1 MESRP
6 LSRSFLHVKGTPS
19 QRRCLQKRQPSTVA
33 SMQWLLRLCWIAR
46 HCSFSYSHLLLYSLS
61 FPFVLAGNMSS
72 YTPEPSLSG
81 VLIVLNI
88 ILALIWVPVLDAVDD
103 TTYLF
108 HAIFF
113 VNAFTAGWWIWMNTS
128 LRRRIRQLS
137 RHALACLQFLQTLA
151 TTIFAALA
159 RLFSALDFTAYLRR
173 PMKECADSVA
183 PNERQA
189 YALRLAWLISA
200 CYEQSRDARVHP
212 HSLSEDARKRRGI
225 LQSYVDIVIRR
236 TAATSG
242 DSSQAATAIS
252 PDPSDYIELN
262 EEGEIPVDA
271 MTIGTDDDDLA
282 ALDSVSCSYSWTHL
296 DPKLAM
302 DDIVYPPQPSVSSAE
317 LSTYSTPQHL
327 VATTQEVVP
336 STASPSDTQQAEYA
350 QLHRDL
356 CTVTKERDV
365 YRARAYELALRLDD
379 CYTAHSQTSCALE
392 GAERELMEVQ
402 SAITELEE
410 ERRALSVA
418 LGVVTAAFRKGTAS
432 QLPTS
437 SNPATGDL
445 AQNVASASEEEV
457 VYPRA
462 STTEVV
468 VDAATGPLLLPP
480 SEDSEVESA
489 TPRMRTTTWTTSS
502 VVTRPKSKLETI
514 IHEAQQR
521 ARHARSKTAGQGAVW
536 DAQRAASARPIFSV
550 IHEEIKA
557 ENAFGRGVA
566 ASPRLTG
573 LTEAEQIIEDLRASR
588 MLLNPPES
596 PALGCQST
604 VEEPQACVPVSLEL
618 EAVPEV
624 EEIEVAVEVE
634 EVDAPTPETPELQVV
649 LEAKDDVP
657 PVGMVDTQSMQD
669 IDLEQVQ
676 EAMVAINVPI
686 SRHPRGPPPSPFG
699 KAVERELEAA
709 AIYTRGKEQ
718 TWRGR
723 PKPSEALDAPTL
735 LANMKADPFQPYPE
749 SRLPNR
755 VRARQ
760 ATAPSP
766 TTSHPLT
773 MPPTVPIRVNISP
786 SNSIT
791 LVGDQH
797 KRHAT
802 FCGDSPAPVV
812 PSAAPKHVS
821 VGSPRWPSSVLGN
834 GGIER
839 LRSSL
844 QAYPFVP
851 NSAFYQTAGKV

>member
-1 MESRP
+1 
-6 LSRSFLHVKGTPS
+6 
-19 QRRCLQKRQPSTVA
+19 
-33 SMQWLLRLCWIAR
+33 
-46 HCSFSYSHLLLYSLS
+46 
-61 FPFVLAGNMSS
+61 MSS

-113 VNAFTAGWWIWMNTS
+113 TNAFTAGWWIWMNTS

-151 TTIFAALA
+151 TTIFVAFI
-159 RLFSALDFTAYLRR
+159 RLLSALDFTTYLRR
-173 PMKECADSVA
+173 PAKKRVNSVA
-183 PNERQA
+183 LNERQA
-189 YALRLAWLISA
+189 HALRLAWLISS
-200 CYEQSRDARVHP
+200 CYEQSRGEDTH
-212 HSLSEDARKRRGI
+212 HDSLSEDARKRRAI
-225 LQSYVDIVIRR
+225 LRLYAFIANRR
-236 TAATSG
+236 TARTSG
-242 DSSQAATAIS
+242 DSTQDVTALS
-252 PDPSDYIELN
+252 PDPSGCVDFLED
-262 EEGEIPVDA
+262 EETPAYA
-271 MTIGTDDDDLA
+271 MTADANDDVIAALESSPRSESWTDVDPELAVDDLVHTPQA
-282 ALDSVSCSYSWTHL
+282 SRSSFSEDVSTCGASLHLPAITHEALS
-296 DPKLAM
+296 
-302 DDIVYPPQPSVSSAE
+302 SSAS
-317 LSTYSTPQHL
+317 LSDAQR
-327 VATTQEVVP
+327 
-336 STASPSDTQQAEYA
+336 AEYA

-356 CTVTKERDV
+356 CTVTKERDL

-379 CYTAHSQTSCALE
+379 CYTSHSQTSCALE
-392 GAERELMEVQ
+392 GAERELVEVQ

-418 LGVVTAAFRKGTAS
+418 LGVVTAALRKGTAS

-437 SNPATGDL
+437 SSPVGDNL
-445 AQNVASASEEEV
+445 AQNVPSTSEEEV

-462 STTEVV
+462 STTEDVA
-468 VDAATGPLLLPP
+468 DAASGPLLLPP
-480 SEDSEVESA
+480 SEDGEVEPP
-489 TPRMRTTTWTTSS
+489 TPRMRTATWTTSS
-502 VVTRPKSKLETI
+502 AVQRPKSKLEAI

-521 ARHARSKTAGQGAVW
+521 ARDARSKSAGQGAIW

-557 ENAFGRGVA
+557 EHGYGQGVA
-566 ASPRLTG
+566 ASPRLAG

-588 MLLNPPES
+588 VAVNRSES
-596 PALGCQST
+596 PALAFGNT
-604 VEEPQACVPVSLEL
+604 AEEPHVCVPIALEL
-618 EAVPEV
+618 EAVAEIDEV
-624 EEIEVAVEVE
+624 EVAVEE
-634 EVDAPTPETPELQVV
+634 AQALIPETPEPQIV
-649 LEAKDDVP
+649 LDGPNDEP
-657 PVGMVDTQSMQD
+657 PVVMVDTQSMED
-669 IDLEQVQ
+669 VHQ
-676 EAMVAINVPI
+676 EKARETIVTINVPI

-709 AIYTRGKEQ
+709 AIYIKGKEQ

-723 PKPSEALDAPTL
+723 SKPADVLDAPTL
-735 LANMKADPFQPYPE
+735 LANLKADPCQPYPE

-786 SNSIT
+786 SHSMVLAPNE
-791 LVGDQH
+791 H

-802 FCGDSPAPVV
+802 FCGDGPAPVPPIV
-812 PSAAPKHVS
+812 TKSTS

-839 LRSSL
+839 LRASL
-844 QAYPFVP
+844 QSYPFVP
-851 NSAFYQTAGKV
+851 NSAFYQTAGKA